1 MSGDSTE
8 VPTQVAEEET
18 VVTEVTTTQASND
31 EVTIQLDAMKAQI
44 EKQSQLID
52 KLRDHEQSS
61 LKREQDAI
69 AARTGVE
76 GELDALEQKFNE
88 RLEGVLIDSALEK
101 ELTLAGARN
110 VEVAK
115 KLLDKQDI
123 KVVNGKADGTA
134 IRSSI
139 EVLKESESYMFK
151 GDAENESTLLI
162 KPNATPVARAGE
174 SENENVVHK
183 ELRAARSIED
193 LKAIID
199 KHNVT

>member
-1 MSGDSTE
+1 MSGETTE
-8 VPTQVAEEET
+8 VPTQVDEET

-31 EVTIQLDAMKAQI
+31 DVKAELATMKAQI

-69 AARTGVE
+69 AARSGVE
-76 GELDALEQKFNE
+76 GELDALEQKFNKQ
-88 RLEGVLIDSALEK
+88 LEGVLIDSALEK

-110 VEVAK
+110 VEVTK

-123 KVVNGKADGTA
+123 KVVNGKADVSA
-134 IRSSI
+134 IQSSI
-139 EVLKESESYMFK
+139 ESLKESEGYMFK
-151 GDAENESTLLI
+151 GDSENENPLVV
-162 KPNATPVARAGE
+162 KPTATPVARAGE
-174 SENENVVHK
+174 SENENIVHK
-183 ELRAARSIED
+183 ELRAATSIED
-193 LKAIID
+193 LKKIID

>member
-8 VPTQVAEEET
+8 VPTQVEEET
-18 VVTEVTTTQASND
+18 VTEVTTQASSD
-31 EVTIQLDAMKAQI
+31 EVKTEIAAMKAQI

-61 LKREQDAI
+61 LQREQEAI
-69 AARTGVE
+69 AARSGVE

-101 ELTLAGARN
+101 ELALAGARN

-115 KLLDKQDI
+115 KLLDRQDI
-123 KVVNGKADGTA
+123 KVVNGKADSTA
-134 IRSSI
+134 IQSSI
-139 EVLKESESYMFK
+139 ESLKESESYMFK
-151 GDAENESTLLI
+151 GDAENENPLTV
-162 KPNATPVARAGE
+162 KPTATKVARAGE

-183 ELRAARSIED
+183 ELRAATNIED

>member
-8 VPTQVAEEET
+8 VPTQVEET
-18 VVTEVTTTQASND
+18 VTEVTKQAPSND
-31 EVTIQLDAMKAQI
+31 DVKAELDAMKAQI
-44 EKQSQLID
+44 EKQTQLID

-76 GELDALEQKFNE
+76 GELDALEQKFN
-88 RLEGVLIDSALEK
+88 RQLDGVLIDSALDK

-115 KLLDKQDI
+115 KLLDQQDI
-123 KVVNGKADGTA
+123 KVVNGKADVTA
-134 IRSSI
+134 IQFSI
-139 EVLKESESYMFK
+139 ESLKKSESYMFK
-151 GDAENESTLLI
+151 GDSENENPLVP

-193 LKAIID
+193 LKAIIE